1 MYFNPFR
8 KRRNGPEADAASFTS
23 DLIDAARGKEAP
35 TPADSFRDSAATGAV
50 PEVSFAPAKPRTIA
64 CIVTHGMGQQVP
76 FETVGSIAETFVSG
90 RTPTHVR
97 ANRVRLTESGDLL
110 PRLELLYEDA
120 EGVSVHLHLY
130 EGYWAP
136 LTEGKVT
143 FYESVRFLLSG
154 AVAGIRTCTT
164 NKVRGRA
171 SFARWMFGRMIDLP
185 VKSGTLV
192 DLLIV
197 LGVLAF
203 GLLLGVAIEARIEH
217 AWQALRGLHLPHFTF
232 WPPPEH
238 PFASSYH
245 AVSLAL
251 RWLSRLVF
259 RHIPAYLLLALG
271 GIYVYYL
278 HYFLVEYVGDVAIYV
293 SSHKVSKFQEVRTA
307 IQKTVFSVGRQVY
320 EARTQLKSGAHLYDE
335 VIIIGHSLGSVISYD
350 LLNQLIIWDQKGCDG
365 SHDVV
370 GRTTRLITFG
380 SPLDKTAFLFRTQ
393 VSPEHHYREALA
405 GVEQP
410 LILDYRLRP
419 ASFKWINIYSSADVV
434 SGKLIYYDLPEQASS
449 PVMSKSMKSE
459 VNKVI
464 NVKAIGLVPILAHIQ
479 YWSKS
484 DLRTTLQQ
492 AVWEVE
498 PPIKR
503 R

>member
-1 MYFNPFR
+1 MSFNPFR
-8 KRRNGPEADAASFTS
+8 KRRSGPEADAASFTS
-23 DLIDAARGKEAP
+23 DLIHGARGKEAP
-35 TPADSFRDSAATGAV
+35 TAEDSFRYSVAKGAV

-76 FETVGSIAETFVSG
+76 FETVGLIAETFVSG

-110 PRLELLYEDA
+110 PRLELIYEDA
-120 EGVSVHLHLY
+120 TGVSVHLHLY

-143 FYESVRFLLSG
+143 FYESVRFLVSG
-154 AVAGIRTCTT
+154 AVSGIRTCTT

-171 SFARWMFGRMIDLP
+171 SFARWMFGGMVDLP
-185 VKSGTLV
+185 VKSGTLI
-192 DLLIV
+192 DLLIAV
-197 LGVLAF
+197 GVLAF
-203 GLLLGVAIEARIEH
+203 GLLLGVAIETRIEH
-217 AWQALRGLHLPHFTF
+217 AWHLLRGLHLPHFTL
-232 WPPPEH
+232 WPLLEH

-245 AVSLAL
+245 AIGLAL
-251 RWLSRLVF
+251 RWLSKLIF

-278 HYFLVEYVGDVAIYV
+278 HYFLVEYVGDVAIYI
-293 SSHKVSKFQEVRTA
+293 SSHKVSKFEEVRTA

-335 VIIIGHSLGSVISYD
+335 VIIVGHSLGSVISYD
-350 LLNQLIIWDQKGCDG
+350 LLNQLIVWDQKGCDG
-365 SHDVV
+365 SHDVLR
-370 GRTTRLITFG
+370 RTTRLITFG

-419 ASFKWINIYSSADVV
+419 ASFKWINIYSYSDIV

-449 PVMSKSMKSE
+449 PEESKSAE
-459 VNKVI
+459 PNENRVI
-464 NVKAIGLVPILAHIQ
+464 NVKAIGLFPILAHIQ

-484 DLRTTLQQ
+484 DLRGALEE
-492 AVWEVE
+492 AVWG
-498 PPIKR
+498 
-503 R
+503 

>member
-1 MYFNPFR
+1 
-8 KRRNGPEADAASFTS
+8 
-23 DLIDAARGKEAP
+23 
-35 TPADSFRDSAATGAV
+35 
-50 PEVSFAPAKPRTIA
+50 
-64 CIVTHGMGQQVP
+64 MGQQVP

>member
-1 MYFNPFR
+1 MTFNLFG
-8 KRRNGPEADAASFTS
+8 KRRKGPEADAASFTS
-23 DLIDAARGKEAP
+23 DLIYAARGKEAP
-35 TPADSFRDSAATGAV
+35 TAADSLAYSAATGAV
-50 PEVSFAPAKPRTIA
+50 PEVSFAPKKPRTIA

-90 RTPTHVR
+90 RTPTHVG
-97 ANRVRLTESGDLL
+97 ANRVQLTESGGLL
-110 PRLELLYEDA
+110 PRLELLYKDA

-154 AVAGIRTCTT
+154 AVAGIRTCIT
-164 NKVRGRA
+164 NKVGGRA

-185 VKSGTLV
+185 VKPGTLV

-197 LGVLAF
+197 LAVLAL

-217 AWQALRGLHLPHFTF
+217 AWQVLRGLHLPHFTL
-232 WPPPEH
+232 WPLPEH

-245 AVSLAL
+245 AIGFAL
-251 RWLSRLVF
+251 RWLSELIF
-259 RHIPAYLLLALG
+259 WHIPAYLLLALG

-278 HYFLVEYVGDVAIYV
+278 QYFLVEYVGDVAIYV
-293 SSHKVSKFQEVRTA
+293 SSHKVSKFEEVRRA
-307 IQKTVFSVGRQVY
+307 IQNTVFSLGRQVY

-350 LLNQLIIWDQKGCDG
+350 LLNQLIVWDQKECDG
-365 SHDVV
+365 SHDVLR
-370 GRTTRLITFG
+370 RTKRLITFG

-405 GVEQP
+405 AVEQP
-410 LILDYRLRP
+410 LILDYGLRP
-419 ASFKWINIYSSADVV
+419 ASFKWINIYSSADII
-434 SGKLIYYDLPEQASS
+434 SGELVYYDLPEQASS
-449 PVMSKSMKSE
+449 PVRPRSAGPE

-464 NVKAIGLVPILAHIQ
+464 NVKATGLLPILAHIQ

-492 AVWEVE
+492 AVWGSGA
-498 PPIKR
+498 
-503 R
+503 